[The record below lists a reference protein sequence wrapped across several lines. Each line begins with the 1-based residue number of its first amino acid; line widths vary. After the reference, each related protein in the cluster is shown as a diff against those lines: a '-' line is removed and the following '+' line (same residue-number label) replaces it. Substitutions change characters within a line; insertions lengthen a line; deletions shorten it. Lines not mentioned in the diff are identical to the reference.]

1 MFTGIIEE
9 LGQVKSALRKGSLL
23 ILSIQ
28 TDKAAQDTKVGD
40 SIAVNGVCLT
50 VVKKAGSVLSFE
62 LLEETAKLTNLGK
75 ASVGEKVNVERSL
88 KVGDRLCG
96 HFVTGH
102 IDCLGLIRAK
112 SHKSGNLCFEITLK
126 SEFLKFIVPKGS
138 VAIDGISLTVVN
150 KHSNAFAVYVI
161 PHTLCNTTLSF
172 KGPSS
177 VVNMERDILAKFNIS
192 AFRLC
197 RSLLN

>member
-9 LGQVKSALRKGSLL
+9 LGQVKSALRQGSLL

-75 ASVGEKVNVERSL
+75 ARVGEKVNVERSL
-88 KVGDRLCG
+88 KMGDRLSG

-102 IDCLGLIRAK
+102 IDCIGTIRNK
-112 SHKSGNLCFEITLK
+112 THVSGNLCFEIILPM
-126 SEFLKFIVPKGS
+126 EFLKFVVSKGS
-138 VAIDGISLTVVN
+138 VAVDGISLTVAN
-150 KHSNAFAVYVI
+150 KRSNRLSVYII
-161 PHTLCNTTLSF
+161 PHTLDNTTLFF

-177 VVNMERDILAKFNIS
+177 IVNIECDILAKYHNPS
-192 AFRLC
+192 GVK
-197 RSLLN
+197 